1 MSSPIEPAGTGLH
14 PGSRHALVIATSTY
28 DDVEFRQLRAP
39 VRDAQD
45 LADVLGDAEIGAFT
59 VTRITDASARDIRV
73 AIQQFLHGRAVD
85 DIVAVYL
92 SCHGIRDRRGALY
105 FVASDTN
112 KGLLEATAVESQWL
126 LDRLDDCSAKSQV
139 LILDCCFSGAF
150 AALAK
155 GPDQSDLKDVFEY
168 RGRGRAIL
176 TASRSYEYSF
186 EGVSLGGVGLTGS
199 VYTTGLIKGMRTGD
213 ADTDH
218 DGLVS

>member
-92 SCHGIRDRRGALY
+92 SCHGIRDRRGA
-105 FVASDTN
+105 FTSSHPTQTRACWRP
-112 KGLLEATAVESQWL
+112 LLWN
-126 LDRLDDCSAKSQV
+126 R
-139 LILDCCFSGAF
+139 SGCW
-150 AALAK
+150 
-155 GPDQSDLKDVFEY
+155 
-168 RGRGRAIL
+168 
-176 TASRSYEYSF
+176 
-186 EGVSLGGVGLTGS
+186 TGS
-199 VYTTGLIKGMRTGD
+199 TIAQRKVRSSSSIAVLAAPSPHWPRARISQTLRMFSRTAAAGVPSSRR
-213 ADTDH
+213 H
-218 DGLVS
+218 DRMSTRSRVFRSAE